1 MVCRAQTG
9 RPIELPWQERIHNN
23 IAKITALEAAQGSG
37 RDLGY
42 TWAMLGAEYS
52 TAGEFTNSEN
62 AYNHAIQYL
71 ENDSAELMLYADV
84 LDQLGSL
91 YRIYM
96 RLPEAMNCRKKA
108 LEVRERLG
116 DPVEIARSQSH
127 LAEMKLILHHY
138 KESFHEA
145 DLAYQTM
152 IKTPGFEK
160 DWDRS
165 DLVSALI
172 VRSYAQC
179 GLHRTNECLADA
191 RHALSIAR
199 AAFPEGS
206 VPVCAALV
214 AVGEAEL
221 KSGDAADGEASLRQA
236 IEGYRLQFSPAD
248 PRFTYTMLLYRDC
261 LKAEHRDAEAKK
273 VEWELSQTEHA
284 SMRPCAQCTV
294 SAYALRG
301 P

>member
-1 MVCRAQTG
+1 MKAYFRSFSVAFGVWNAACFLLWATMVCGAQTG
-9 RPIELPWQERIHNN
+9 RQVELPLQERIHNN

-42 TWAMLGAEYS
+42 TWAVLGAEYS
-52 TAGEFTNSEN
+52 TAGEFTDSEN
-62 AYNHAIQYL
+62 AYNHAIHYL

-138 KESFHEA
+138 KESFHDA
-145 DLAYQTM
+145 DMAYQTM
-152 IKTPGFEK
+152 IRTPGSEK

-179 GLHRTNECLADA
+179 AMHKLTECLADA
-191 RHALSIAR
+191 QHALSMAR
-199 AAFPEGS
+199 TNFAENS
-206 VPVCAALV
+206 VPVCAALI
-214 AVGEAEL
+214 AVGAAKL
-221 KSGDAADGEASLRQA
+221 KSGDAA
-236 IEGYRLQFSPAD
+236 
-248 PRFTYTMLLYRDC
+248 
-261 LKAEHRDAEAKK
+261 DAEAKK